1 MTKTFVIVVAAL
13 TAVLMILLVNQARLA
28 QRVDKAL
35 AGMSASRSQAQGNS
49 ASAESG
55 NQDKNLQRQLELIE
69 QKLAE
74 TSQRLDALENRAS
87 SPAPRASLR
96 PIRPLRPNTA
106 VPILDQPL
114 GGRLRRPWGP
124 EQVIGP
130 PDTLEAGDRSTAW
143 AAREPDA
150 GAEWLQVGYEKE
162 VEIAEV
168 RVRETYNPGALILI
182 AAVLADGSETLIWKG
197 VEPRDEAPVDRS
209 FEVSQKNLRAKSI
222 KIYLDTAKVPGW
234 NEIDAV
240 ELVGTDGSR
249 QWATQAW
256 ASSTYADLA
265 STVLR

>member
-87 SPAPRASLR
+87 PAPRASLR
-96 PIRPLRPNTA
+96 PIRPLRPNIG
-106 VPILDQPL
+106 VPILDKPL
-114 GGRLRRPWGP
+114 GGRVRRPWGP

-143 AAREPDA
+143 ASREPDA

-182 AAVLADGSETLIWKG
+182 AAVLADGSET
-197 VEPRDEAPVDRS
+197 
-209 FEVSQKNLRAKSI
+209 
-222 KIYLDTAKVPGW
+222 
-234 NEIDAV
+234 
-240 ELVGTDGSR
+240 
-249 QWATQAW
+249 
-256 ASSTYADLA
+256 
-265 STVLR
+265 